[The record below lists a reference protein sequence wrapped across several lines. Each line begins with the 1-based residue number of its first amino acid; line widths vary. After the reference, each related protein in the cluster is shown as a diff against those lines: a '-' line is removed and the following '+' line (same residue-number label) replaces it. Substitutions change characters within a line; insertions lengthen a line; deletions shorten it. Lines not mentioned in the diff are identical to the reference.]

1 MTKSRE
7 IFSKFRRLFY
17 WSKVK
22 ISYSCTYCCNLNNQ
36 LAFTSI
42 KWSINNALP
51 IRLYRTTIA
60 PTNDTQQDK
69 VNLDICKRTFQK
81 KDTEPIVN
89 DSAVISVN
97 VPRNCLIN
105 FGDRK
110 QKADFENFGVER
122 QIGCELVSKKW
133 GDQPRGKCC

>member
-60 PTNDTQQDK
+60 PTSDTQQDK
-69 VNLDICKRTFQK
+69 VNLDICKKRYRTYCKWFRRDQCK
-81 KDTEPIVN
+81 CTTELSNKFWGSKAKSRFWEFWCGKTNRVWTSFKEVRGPTQ
-89 DSAVISVN
+89 
-97 VPRNCLIN
+97 
-105 FGDRK
+105 RK
-110 QKADFENFGVER
+110 MLLK
-122 QIGCELVSKKW
+122 IWS
-133 GDQPRGKCC
+133 